1 MSLGE
6 LLATSACGHQD
17 DLEVVMVGF
26 ADLGEVMAAR
36 SGNDSQ
42 VESAPAL
49 VPVAGSQS
57 TPGHWACYLW
67 QTSRGS
73 WQDVA
78 DALDMSFGTTYRRA
92 KDYCWAQDLPWP
104 LEKRVEARRV
114 VREVIR
120 GVT

>member
-1 MSLGE
+1 M
-6 LLATSACGHQD
+6 T
-17 DLEVVMVGF
+17 GF

-36 SGNDSQ
+36 AGDDVP
-42 VESAPAL
+42 VERAPAL
-49 VPVAGSQS
+49 VPAPIAQS
-57 TPGHWACYLW
+57 TPGHWASYLW
-67 QTSRGS
+67 QTSRGT

-78 DALDMSFGTTYRRA
+78 DALDMSFSTVYRRA
-92 KDYCWAQDLPWP
+92 QDYCWAQDLPWP